1 MDTPF
6 FRLADALDALPALA
20 DQGTRDLVI
29 GALPPAISGAV
40 RHHAQRRLQI
50 MEILRTC
57 LDYPGGVEQLLGIL
71 SEVEGESVPLG
82 RLVETVR
89 EVLPQ
94 MGG

>member
-6 FRLADALDALPALA
+6 FRLADALDALPTLA

-29 GALPPAISGAV
+29 GQLPQAISGAV

-57 LDYPGGVEQLLGIL
+57 LDYPGGVEQLLVIL
-71 SEVEGESVPLG
+71 SELEGESVPLG